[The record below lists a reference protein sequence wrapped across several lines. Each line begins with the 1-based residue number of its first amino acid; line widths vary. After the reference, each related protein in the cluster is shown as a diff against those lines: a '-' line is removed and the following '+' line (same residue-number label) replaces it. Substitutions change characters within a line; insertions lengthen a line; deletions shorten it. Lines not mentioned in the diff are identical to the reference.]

1 LYLPSWQGDP
11 LPLSYLFFDQSHT
24 LHHVD
29 LPIAYG
35 GEFALPFP
43 LERAGWSGIKI

>member
-1 LYLPSWQGDP
+1 LIK
-11 LPLSYLFFDQSHT
+11 SHT
-24 LHHVD
+24 LQHVD
-29 LPIAYG
+29 LPIAYE

>member
-1 LYLPSWQGDP
+1 MEIHFLYLI
-11 LPLSYLFFDQSHT
+11 YFDQKPPCSRK
-24 LHHVD
+24 VD
-29 LPIAYG
+29 SPIAH